1 MAPALYINPDR
12 LVEHIDQ
19 LQAQQQQLSRLR
31 DQLRQAMSV
40 APPDDEQVYRQLLA
54 RLEGVQ
60 NTLKS
65 LANVLSLFREDFSA
79 YSAATRA
86 NLEDIVWHAVHL
98 FD

>member
-1 MAPALYINPDR
+1 MVIPADNILTNC
-12 LVEHIDQ
+12 L
-19 LQAQQQQLSRLR
+19 
-31 DQLRQAMSV
+31 
-40 APPDDEQVYRQLLA
+40 
-54 RLEGVQ
+54 Q

>member
-31 DQLRQAMSV
+31 DQLRQSV